1 MNTRQMQAVKV
12 ALSEMNI
19 NELRQVNEYIGMM
32 YKIQQQRA
40 ASAFSRG
47 DKVSFQSRTGD
58 KISGTVVK
66 VNQKTVT
73 VSTPVGQYKVSGSL
87 LKAA

>member
-19 NELRQVNEYIGMM
+19 NELRQVSEYVSMM
-32 YKIQQQRA
+32 FKIQQQRA
-40 ASAFSRG
+40 VSAFSKG
-47 DKVSFQSRTGD
+47 DKVSFVSRSGD
-58 KISGTVVK
+58 KIFGTVLK

-73 VSTPVGQYKVSGSL
+73 LSTPVGQYKVSGSL

>member
-19 NELRQVNEYIGMM
+19 NELRQVSEYVHMM

-40 ASAFSRG
+40 VSVFSKG
-47 DKVSFQSRTGD
+47 DKVSFVTR
-58 KISGTVVK
+58 SGEKVVGLVAK